1 MDIVPQNSIFAK
13 ISKSQQEFFIASII
27 ILVTLI
33 TFTNTLLNGFVY
45 DDISIV
51 QNNSS
56 INALSKIPNLFLQ
69 GYWGENNRNGLYRPI
84 TVVTYSLNYAI
95 NGLEPY
101 GYHLVNI
108 IIHII
113 NSLLVYWIVKHY
125 SESKLLSIFTA
136 LLFSVHPV
144 HSEAVAAIYGRAEL
158 LAAMFLLI
166 AWVYYLKSLTSKYY
180 YIISLLSYFL
190 SLFCK
195 ESGIVFFGILLL
207 VQFCTK
213 TSWKEKLIPEIK
225 AWGYVLSTIPY
236 LVIRVWITG
245 AFGIPKA
252 GQLLGAESFL
262 TRLYTMSLGFVQYFK
277 MLVYPVTLFIDY
289 DYGVIPIVKALNL
302 SVSLSL
308 ILILLVII
316 IGFWQSGKNP
326 IIGFAIL
333 FFFIT
338 ISIVSN
344 VLIPTGFLIAE
355 RTIYIAVLSICLII
369 AAIFYQL
376 YQLGWQKLALTGFI
390 IVLSLLSI
398 RAYFHNID
406 FRDNFTFFTT
416 IVKLSPNNPR
426 VNYSLGIHYLRN
438 DDFLKSEEYLEK
450 ALKLIP
456 DYSTAMAALGELYF
470 EQGQIDKSIDILNKA
485 LALSPK
491 LSYAN
496 QNMARIYKDKK
507 DYEKAKEFLLEA
519 IKNSSPN
526 AKLEQELA
534 MLLYEM
540 GQEEQAIISF
550 KKALELDPNFA
561 EPLVNLA
568 RIARKKNDTTQA
580 TNLLAK
586 ALKLD
591 PSNADANNLWGAGL
605 LAKGDLCQAKTYLV
619 KAVNLDNKLAE
630 AHNNLGV
637 TFAQMNLYTEARRE
651 FQLALQINPDYS
663 SAKQNLSLLN
673 EIGQAKTPVINC
685 PE

>member
-56 INALSKIPNLFLQ
+56 INALSKIPDLFLQ
-69 GYWGENNRNGLYRPI
+69 SYFGKDNNAGTYRPL
-84 TVVTYSLNYAI
+84 TTLSFALNYAVY
-95 NGLEPY
+95 GLEPY

-108 IIHII
+108 IIHSI
-113 NSLLVYWIVKHY
+113 NSLLIYWITRHY
-125 SESKLLSIFTA
+125 SQSKLLAIFTT

-144 HSEAVAAIYGRAEL
+144 HSEAVAPVYGRAEL

-166 AWVYYLKSLTSKYY
+166 AWVYYIKSSENKYY
-180 YIISLLSYFL
+180 YFISLLNYFL
-190 SLFCK
+190 SLLCK

-213 TSWKEKLIPEIK
+213 TSWKTRLFPELK
-225 AWGYVLSTIPY
+225 TWGYVFVTVPY
-236 LVIRVWITG
+236 LIIRTLVTG
-245 AFGIPKA
+245 AFGVPKG

-262 TRLYTMSLGFVQYFK
+262 TRLYTMSLGYVQYFK

-289 DYGVIPIVKALNL
+289 DYGVIPTVKTLNL

-333 FFFIT
+333 FFFVT
-338 ISIVSN
+338 TSIVSN
-344 VLIPTGFLIAE
+344 VFISTGFLIAE
-355 RTIYIAVLSICLII
+355 RAIYLAVLSICLII

-376 YQLGWQKLALTGFI
+376 YQLGWQKLALSGFI